1 MIDFSQIKLSTADES
16 DCEFAYEVK
25 KKAEGE
31 YITEIWGWD
40 EAFQRDFHNREW
52 REKKPHII
60 ELDGMPIGT
69 ISIEKNKNHFE
80 IGRFFI
86 LPEFQR
92 KGIGSYI
99 LKRIL
104 QEADELGRVTKLAH
118 LKNSPVK
125 SLYER
130 HGFDFVGRNETH
142 CFMERKPIKPS

>member
-1 MIDFSQIKLSTADES
+1 MMDFSQIKLSTADES

-31 YITEIWGWD
+31 YIAEIWGWD
-40 EAFQRDFHNREW
+40 ETFQRDYHDREW
-52 REKKPHII
+52 GESKPCII
-60 ELDGMPIGT
+60 KFKGRPIGT
-69 ISIEKNKNHFE
+69 IFIKKNENYFE

-104 QEADELGRVTKLAH
+104 QEADELRRVTKLAH
-118 LKNSPVK
+118 LNNSPVR

-130 HGFDFVGRNETH
+130 HGFDLRDQNETH
-142 CFMERKPIKPS
+142 CFMERKPIKDS